1 MNRILFVDDEPQ
13 LLARLRSDTE
23 QRERMAEPRV
33 PAS

>member
-13 LLARLRSDTE
+13 LLARLRSDAQQCE
-23 QRERMAEPRV
+23 LKAEPRV